1 MTDRLLALLGLSA
14 VLALAPVAANA
25 QDGCAAELERL
36 QQDVET
42 AELSDEDRTKYESLM
57 KGAVSLRDNGD
68 DENCLLVVGSGAK
81 SASIPRPTTAG
92 RRSTPPIE
100 PCRQGFALVRRS
112 GVRPSG
118 HAARR
123 SPGNT
128 PV

>member
-1 MTDRLLALLGLSA
+1 MADRLLALLGLSA

-68 DENCLLVVGSGAK
+68 DENCLLVVEQIRREIGVYPETDDGGATID
-81 SASIPRPTTAG
+81 SAD
-92 RRSTPPIE
+92 
-100 PCRQGFALVRRS
+100 
-112 GVRPSG
+112 
-118 HAARR
+118 
-123 SPGNT
+123 
-128 PV
+128 